1 MRRALLIL
9 AVLGTALFGAAF
21 AVSLLN
27 PLLVE
32 RAAQEVA
39 RIEVE
44 RRVGEKLD
52 KLLSSSVV
60 ALAQKALGK
69 TNAELESA
77 KRQLL
82 EGVPQQ
88 VAGVVAEMLKA
99 DCECRKRLTMG
110 AVAAQQER
118 ITTLGQARDRL
129 VGLIE
134 SAYASVAANLLREFR
149 IFTAANA
156 SAFAIL
162 ALVTYRRRG
171 AALQLMLPAV
181 ALVGAVAVTGGLYLF
196 NQDWLHTILY
206 SQYVGLTYVAYLGAV
221 AALLADV
228 VFNRARV
235 TTRLVNGA
243 LQVVG
248 SAVQAVPC

>member
-21 AVSLLN
+21 VVSLLN

-32 RAAQEVA
+32 RVAQEVV

-52 KLLSSSVV
+52 KLSSSSVV

-69 TNAELESA
+69 TNAEFEGA

-110 AVAAQQER
+110 AVAAQQAR

-134 SAYASVAANLLREFR
+134 SAYATVSANLLREFR

-196 NQDWLHTILY
+196 NQDWLHTVLY

>member
-9 AVLGTALFGAAF
+9 AVLGTALFGTACV
-21 AVSLLN
+21 VSLLN

-32 RAAQEVA
+32 RAASEVV

-52 KLLSSSVV
+52 KLSSSSVV

-69 TNAELESA
+69 TNAEFEGA

-88 VAGVVAEMLKA
+88 VAGVVAELLKA

-110 AVAAQQER
+110 AVAAQQAR

-134 SAYASVAANLLREFR
+134 SAYATVSANLLREFR

-196 NQDWLHTILY
+196 NQDWLHTVLY

>member
-9 AVLGTALFGAAF
+9 AFLGTALFGAACV
-21 AVSLLN
+21 VSLLN
-27 PLLVE
+27 PLLAE
-32 RAAQEVA
+32 RVAQEVV

-52 KLLSSSVV
+52 SLSGPRVV

-69 TNAELESA
+69 TDVELENA
-77 KRQLL
+77 RRQLVD
-82 EGVPQQ
+82 GVSQK
-88 VAGVVAEMLKA
+88 VAQVVADMLKA
-99 DCECRKRLTMG
+99 DCECRKRLTEG

-118 ITTLGQARDRL
+118 ITSLAQVRDRL

-171 AALQLMLPAV
+171 AALQLMVPAV

-196 NQDWLHTILY
+196 NQNWLHTVLY